1 LVEGQDV
8 TARFL
13 VLASADMQFVYCKG
27 NRGYSAR
34 IRETRLYQVFGVCMA
49 KQKRYTLIFLAV
61 ALVLL
66 LVGAGCA
73 TPDSLKIPEKGS
85 APADQDKVVQEPF
98 KASLQVGLLPASSQ
112 DEKQPGS
119 MALDS
124 NQDNVRVSAIGSGLS
139 EAEAKNDALASLG
152 SILYSQVSSFVETSK
167 KETEA
172 AGVFVD
178 SKASFSQ
185 EIKIASDLPLLGAT
199 FPTAL
204 HTSYDAKRKA
214 LVYEIEAVLDSATS
228 LFLYESELETVGQK
242 ITLAEDNLPKA
253 KDSLEKE
260 EQLNLLLGY
269 YTQFEKLG
277 YVARALGSTTIPEL
291 RQSKYSLALQLMQQS
306 NVIDSYEKAARV
318 LAKAVTQK
326 GVYVYPAKLNG
337 SGGVTEF
344 AEQLSYALQN
354 ELGSKA
360 FSSPFE
366 ASYFLLGTYTLKDE
380 GKGGIYVTY
389 RLEDRFNN
397 VLSSSLVQLLPL
409 VYEGQQLVP
418 VAYDFQKQ
426 LERGNAVDTGF
437 TVDIRINGKKEYLTF
452 EAGDELILEVK
463 ANSPCYFYVV
473 GYVFNELD
481 ERFSYIFPLDFA
493 AVGKDR
499 FVYRVSPQEVNKW
512 IIINPTYK
520 GEVLSLDVVEPYGV
534 ELLQVYASTEKEYQK
549 FLETVPGFKE
559 TKDYYVISDNPEDG
573 LTLTRALNVKK
584 KSELAASETKQS
596 EASVSFSSSR
606 K

>member
-1 LVEGQDV
+1 ME
-8 TARFL
+8 
-13 VLASADMQFVYCKG
+13 
-27 NRGYSAR
+27 
-34 IRETRLYQVFGVCMA
+34 
-49 KQKRYTLIFLAV
+49 KQKGYTLAILSV

-66 LVGAGCA
+66 LVGPGCA
-73 TPDSLKIPEKGS
+73 THNSLGISEKEA
-85 APADQDKVVQEPF
+85 APTPVAPDKVVQVPF

-119 MALDS
+119 LVFDS
-124 NQDNVRVSAIGSGLS
+124 NQNNVRIVAIGSGLF
-139 EAEAKNDALASLG
+139 EAEAKNDALSSLG
-152 SILYSQVSSFVETSK
+152 AILYSQVSSFIKTSQ
-167 KETEA
+167 KETEVSGA
-172 AGVFVD
+172 LVGNN
-178 SKASFSQ
+178 SSFFQ
-185 EIKIASDLPLLGAT
+185 ETKVSSDLPLLGVT
-199 FPTAL
+199 FPSAL
-204 HTSYDAKRKA
+204 STSYDAKRKA

-228 LFLYESELETVGQK
+228 LFLYESELKAVGQK
-242 ITLAEDNLPKA
+242 ITLAEDSLPKA

-277 YVARALGSTTIPEL
+277 YVARALGATAVPDL
-291 RQSKYSLALQLMQQS
+291 RQSKYSLELQLMQLS
-306 NVIDSYEKAARV
+306 SVIDSYEKAARA

-344 AEQLSYALQN
+344 SEQLSYALLN
-354 ELGSKA
+354 DLGSKA
-360 FSSPFE
+360 VSSPFE
-366 ASYFLLGTYTLKDE
+366 ASYFLFGTYTLKDE

-389 RLEDRFNN
+389 RLEDRHNN
-397 VLSSSLVQLLPL
+397 VLSSSLVQLPPL
-409 VYEGQQLVP
+409 VYEGQQIVP

-437 TVDIRINGKKEYLTF
+437 AVDIRVNGKKDYLTF
-452 EAGDELILEVK
+452 QTGDELLLEVK

-493 AVGKDR
+493 AAGKDR

-573 LTLTRALNVKK
+573 LILTRALNVKM
-584 KSELAASETKQS
+584 KSELATSEIRQS

>member
-1 LVEGQDV
+1 MEQQKKYALAILAV
-8 TARFL
+8 
-13 VLASADMQFVYCKG
+13 VLA
-27 NRGYSAR
+27 
-34 IRETRLYQVFGVCMA
+34 
-49 KQKRYTLIFLAV
+49 
-61 ALVLL
+61 LL
-66 LVGAGCA
+66 LLGSGCA
-73 TPDSLKIPEKGS
+73 TQNSLLMPEKE
-85 APADQDKVVQEPF
+85 PASTSGKQNKEGQEPF
-98 KASLQVGLLPASSQ
+98 KASQSVRLLDTVSP

-119 MALDS
+119 FVFDS
-124 NQDNVRVSAIGSGLS
+124 TLNNVRVVATGSGLS
-139 EAEAKNDALASLG
+139 EAEAKNDALSSLG
-152 SILYSQVSSFVETSK
+152 AILYSQVSSVVKTSK
-167 KETEA
+167 KETEV
-172 AGVFVD
+172 AG
-178 SKASFSQ
+178 SFAENQSSFFQ
-185 EIKIASDLPLLGAT
+185 EIKVASDLPLLGAT
-199 FPTAL
+199 FPSAL
-204 HTSYDAKRKA
+204 NTSYDAKRKA
-214 LVYEIEAVLDSATS
+214 LVYEIEVVLDSATALS
-228 LFLYESELETVGQK
+228 LYENELKVIGQK

-260 EQLNLLLGY
+260 GQLNLLLGH
-269 YTQFEKLG
+269 YTQFEKLA
-277 YVARALGSTTIPEL
+277 YVARALGSTAIPEL
-291 RQSKYSLALQLMQQS
+291 RQSRYSLELQLMQLS
-306 NVIDSYEKAARV
+306 SVIDSYQKAARA
-318 LAKAVTQK
+318 LARAVTQK

-354 ELGSKA
+354 ELGNKA
-360 FSSPFE
+360 VSSPFE
-366 ASYFLLGTYTLKDE
+366 ARYFLLGAYTLKDE

-389 RLEDRFNN
+389 RLEDRYNN
-397 VLSSSLVQLLPL
+397 VLSSSLVQIPSS
-409 VYEGQQLVP
+409 VYESQQIVP

-437 TVDIRINGKKEYLTF
+437 AVDLRINGKKDYLAF
-452 EAGDELILEVK
+452 QGGDELILEVK

-534 ELLQVYASTEKEYQK
+534 ELLQVYASTEKEYQS

-573 LTLTRALNVKK
+573 LALTRALNVKK
-584 KSELAASETKQS
+584 KSELATSEIRQS